1 MSESFA
7 SLRLLFGGY
16 LNLDWI
22 DDYDDPWDAV
32 SDFAAS
38 EPSASDLPGEVGVLL
53 SSQPQEPELRH
64 VVVDELGSGYLPESD
79 GWRYDEWLAELAARV
94 REATQT

>member
-1 MSESFA
+1 MSESFV

-16 LNLDWI
+16 INLDWI

-32 SDFAAS
+32 ADFVAS
-38 EPSASDLPGEVGVLL
+38 EPGASDLPGEVGSLL
-53 SSQPQEPELRH
+53 SSQPLEPELRRL
-64 VVVDELGSGYLPESD
+64 VVNELGSGYLPESD

-94 REATQT
+94 REATQP